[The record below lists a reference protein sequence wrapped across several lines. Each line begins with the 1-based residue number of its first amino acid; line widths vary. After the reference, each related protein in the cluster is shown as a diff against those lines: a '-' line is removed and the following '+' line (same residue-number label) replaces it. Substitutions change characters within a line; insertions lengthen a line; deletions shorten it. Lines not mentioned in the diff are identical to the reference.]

1 MEKKEKKTWN
11 PNPYVLLLIII
22 LICSVA
28 TWIVP
33 AGSFERVYDEEL
45 VEPLA
50 KVLFNLGVNNAM
62 VVYGQDKIDEISMSA
77 PTTVCEVRN
86 GHYTSYEIKP
96 EDFGFTRCDKKDIE
110 GGTPQE
116 NAAYALEI
124 LKGAKGPKTDA
135 VLINAGAAI
144 HIAKP
149 DVSISEGIKIA
160 RETLESG
167 KALKQLEEFV
177 KFSNM

>member
-1 MEKKEKKTWN
+1 MD
-11 PNPYVLLLIII
+11 II
-22 LICSVA
+22 L
-28 TWIVP
+28 
-33 AGSFERVYDEEL
+33 
-45 VEPLA
+45 
-50 KVLFNLGVNNAM
+50 
-62 VVYGQDKIDEISMSA
+62 
-77 PTTVCEVRN
+77 
-86 GHYTSYEIKP
+86 

-160 RETLESG
+160 KEILESG